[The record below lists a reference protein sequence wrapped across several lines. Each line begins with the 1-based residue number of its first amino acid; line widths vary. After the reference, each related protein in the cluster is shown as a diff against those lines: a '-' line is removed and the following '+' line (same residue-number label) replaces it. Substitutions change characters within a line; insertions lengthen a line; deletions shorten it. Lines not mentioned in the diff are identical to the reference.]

1 MDIKFI
7 SITYAQPYE
16 DGITMCS
23 KILQVNNNDFNTV
36 IKTLKAIQDV
46 ISDDYFYFVACDDKN
61 ILKI

>member
-16 DGITMCS
+16 DGVIMRS

-46 ISDDYFYFVACDDKN
+46 IYDDYFYFIACEDKN